1 MLFITDF
8 TWSWNFRWKGRWLFM
23 ESALLSTVS
32 FSSMFMFHHVFS
44 PSCLM
49 FHHSSGSSPWD
60 PSTAP
65 PLSCCYHEVSQ
76 AAAGKRACEPVWPR
90 LDSTS
95 ALQLFKKVV
104 VCGHSLV
111 TLSLTINET
120 LKRLSFW
127 WWQWYVSPSSPPRYP
142 LLPVPNKPY
151 VFCGR

>member
-1 MLFITDF
+1 MFFIIDF

-32 FSSMFMFHHVFS
+32 FSGMFMFHHVFS

-76 AAAGKRACEPVWPR
+76 AVAGKRACEPVWPR
-90 LDSTS
+90 LDSAS

-127 WWQWYVSPSSPPRYP
+127 WWQWYVSPSSPPPYP
-142 LLPVPNKPY
+142 LLPVPNKPD